1 MSAAAGAPPDSDGA
15 PDDVEGAATPPRLE
29 AFLELGLDLMAV
41 VALDGTFVWGNQA
54 LRDAVETPE
63 RPLIGSRIEAHV
75 HPSDLAATTERMR
88 ALAAGERVRGFRNR
102 YRFADGA
109 YRVLEWYG
117 VVHDGRVY
125 ATARDV
131 SAEVEAERAEGEA
144 RAALELAERFYRDI
158 VDSQSELI
166 VRADADNRILFA
178 NAAYARTFGSTRQEL
193 IGTAFVPPLHEEDA
207 QALRVTLQAL
217 HEPPHRCAM
226 TLRTLTVDGWRWIA
240 WHARAF
246 VGDAGDVVEVQGV
259 GHDVTDLKEAESSAL
274 RRHRSL
280 ETAASIARI
289 GRWDLDHVHD
299 RLVWSDSVYEIFGV
313 DRATFEPTFE
323 RFLDAV
329 HPDDRDVVRHAFG
342 AAVERHEPYDVEHR
356 IVRPD
361 GTVAWLHEKCEVDYD
376 AAGRPL
382 RSVGVVQ
389 DITFR
394 KTHDTLTGLSN
405 AVLLGERLER
415 LLGTARADG
424 TLVAVVSIDVDHLA
438 DLNQR
443 LGRGVGDRL
452 LARLADR
459 IGDVVGGRDAIART
473 GGDEF
478 LVLIGALA
486 NVQAGRHWAERI
498 ATELRRP
505 WTIDDVRV
513 TLTASIGVALYPVDD
528 ASAETLLRHAGLAM
542 QLAKSRGRDR
552 VVIYDPDTERRETAE
567 SARRA
572 RLRRA
577 LQHDEFVLHVQPQV
591 SLEDGR
597 VLGVETLVRW
607 HDPEHGLQP
616 PAAFLPDL
624 LGGTLELELGRWA
637 IERALALASGWRR
650 DGTIAR
656 GFRVSVN
663 IGGHQLLAPG
673 FVEDVAAALERH
685 PELPPRTLM
694 LEVVE
699 TAALADVDHAR
710 TVLQRC
716 RTLGVQVALDDF
728 GTGYS
733 SLSYFRSLPID
744 LLKIDLSFV
753 QRMLDDASD
762 LSIVQSVI
770 GLARAFDRSV
780 VAEGVETRDHAV
792 ALAALGVDAAQGYLV
807 ARPMPP
813 DRYAAWSAR
822 WGRDPRFDRLADQ
835 LDLAVEDL
843 PIRVAVRSHQ
853 RWVDALLAEHDGSG
867 PTLLPPLDRDA
878 CAFGTWYLGR
888 GREAYGAAPGFAEL
902 GRLHER
908 VHDLADRLVAPAGR
922 DPATGSRAALL
933 DEVVATQR
941 ALTERLEALVRS
953 G

>member
-1 MSAAAGAPPDSDGA
+1 MPAAADAPLDSDGP
-15 PDDVEGAATPPRLE
+15 PDDLEGAATPPRLE

-41 VALDGTFVWGNQA
+41 ATLDGTFLWGNRA
-54 LRDAVETPE
+54 LRDAVETPD
-63 RPLIGSRIEAHV
+63 RPLIGSRIEEHV
-75 HPSDLAATTERMR
+75 HPVDRAATAERLR
-88 ALAAGERVRGFRNR
+88 ALAAGDRVRGFRNR

-109 YRVLEWYG
+109 YRVLEWYAAA
-117 VVHDGRVY
+117 HDGSVY

-131 SAEVEAERAEGEA
+131 SAEVEAERAEGDA
-144 RAALELAERFYRDI
+144 RAALELAERFYRNI

-178 NAAYARTFGSTRQEL
+178 NDAYGRTFGTTRREVM
-193 IGTAFVPPLHEEDA
+193 GTGFVPRLHEDDLPATRVAME
-207 QALRVTLQAL
+207 ALR
-217 HEPPHRCAM
+217 EPPYRCTL
-226 TLRTLTVDGWRWIA
+226 TLRAMTVDGWRWIA

-246 VGDAGDVVEVQGV
+246 VDDAGEVVEVQGV
-259 GHDVTDLKEAESSAL
+259 GHDVTDLKEAETTAL
-274 RRHRSL
+274 LQHRSL
-280 ETAASIARI
+280 EAAASIARI

-299 RLVWSDSVYEIFGV
+299 RLVWSDSVYDIFGV
-313 DRATFEPTFE
+313 DRATFDPTFE
-323 RFLDAV
+323 AFLDAV
-329 HPDDRDVVRHAFG
+329 HPDDRDAVRHAFET
-342 AAVERHEPYDVEHR
+342 AVEGREPYDVEHR

-376 AAGRPL
+376 ASGRPL

-405 AVLLGERLER
+405 AVLLGDRLETMLR
-415 LLGTARADG
+415 AARADG
-424 TLVAVVSIDVDHLA
+424 TLVAVVSIDVDRLA

-459 IGDVVGGRDAIART
+459 IGDVVGGRESIART

-478 LVLIGALA
+478 LVLIDGLA
-486 NVQAGRHWAERI
+486 DAQAGRRWAERI

-505 WTIDDVRV
+505 WTIDEVRV
-513 TLTASIGVALYPVDD
+513 TLTASLGVALYPLDD
-528 ASAETLLRHAGLAM
+528 ASAETLLRHADLAM
-542 QLAKSRGRDR
+542 HLAKSRGRDR
-552 VVIYDPDTERRETAE
+552 VVVYDPDTERRETAE

-577 LQHDEFVLHVQPQV
+577 LLHDEFVLHVQPQV
-591 SLEDGR
+591 ALEDGR
-597 VLGVETLVRW
+597 VLGVEALVRW
-607 HDPEHGLQP
+607 DDPEHGLQP

-624 LGGTLELELGRWA
+624 LGGTLEQELGRWA
-637 IERALALASGWRR
+637 IQRALTLASDWRR
-650 DGTIAR
+650 DGTVA
-656 GFRVSVN
+656 GDFRVSVN

-673 FVEDVAAALERH
+673 FVEDVAAALERR
-685 PELPPRTLM
+685 PELPPETLM

-744 LLKIDLSFV
+744 VLKIDLSFV
-753 QRMLDDASD
+753 QSMLDNASD

-770 GLARAFDRSV
+770 GLARAFDRRV

-792 ALAALGVDAAQGYLV
+792 ALAALDVDAAQGYLV

-813 DRYAAWSAR
+813 ERYAAWAAG
-822 WGRDPRFDRLADQ
+822 WCRDPRFDGLADE
-835 LDLAVEDL
+835 LDLDVDDL

-853 RWVDALLAEHDGSG
+853 RWIDALLAYEDGG
-867 PTLLPPLDRDA
+867 GRTMLPPLDRDA
-878 CAFGTWYLGR
+878 CGFGTWYQGR
-888 GREAYGAAPGFAEL
+888 GGAVYGSDAGFAEL
-902 GRLHER
+902 GRLHDR
-908 VHDLADRLVAPAGR
+908 VHRLAERLLAPGGR
-922 DPATGSRAALL
+922 ERSEGERAAWL
-933 DEVVATQR
+933 DELVATQR
-941 ALTERLEALVRS
+941 ALTARLEDLIRI